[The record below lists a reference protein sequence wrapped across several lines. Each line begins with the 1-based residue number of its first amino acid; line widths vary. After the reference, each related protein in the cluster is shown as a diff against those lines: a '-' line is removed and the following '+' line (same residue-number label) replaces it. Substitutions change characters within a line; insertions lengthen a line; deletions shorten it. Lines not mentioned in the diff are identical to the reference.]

1 MSSVESPH
9 GNSIEEKRIFSDAQ
23 PASGAD
29 AYVLRTSAPLTG
41 ALDVSGLKVVPS
53 WLTVT
58 VIRLDKLQVSVAPA
72 REFCW
77 RVGHRSR

>member
-1 MSSVESPH
+1 MRFENRLASSPNQPVEGTPPCC
-9 GNSIEEKRIFSDAQ
+9 A
-23 PASGAD
+23 
-29 AYVLRTSAPLTG
+29 LRRPSLAT
-41 ALDVSGLKVVPS
+41 LDVRGLKVVPS

-58 VIRLDKLQVSVAPA
+58 GIRLDKLQVSVAPP